1 MQPKVASKSRR
12 FFTAGIATLFKR
24 FFLVSGSILLAIA
37 GTQISAQVDRIA
49 AHPDPVDG
57 TVVITTVFDNLG
69 FTEGLQT
76 DWGFAA
82 VIETAGGTVLFDTG
96 SDSVILLANMR
107 QMDIAPQAID
117 AVVISHVHSDHLGG
131 LSGFLA
137 QHGAVRVFVPSFFPD
152 AVRRSIRAAGA
163 EVRDVHAPT
172 MIVPGIFTTG
182 PLGTDLHE
190 QSLVVDTAEGLV
202 VITGCAHPGIVRI
215 IEAAKAQHPGR
226 PVALVMGG
234 FHLRSA
240 SEPEL
245 ENITQSFRRLGVR
258 KVAPLHC
265 TGEAARR
272 HFRQVYGPDFIEAGA
287 GKVLRFDRAPAHR

>member
-1 MQPKVASKSRR
+1 M
-12 FFTAGIATLFKR
+12 TLLER
-24 FFLVSGSILLAIA
+24 ICLVGALILLALVGVPA
-37 GTQISAQVDRIA
+37 VAQDDKA
-49 AHPDPVDG
+49 TANPDLEG
-57 TVVITTVFDNLG
+57 GNVVITTVFDN
-69 FTEGLQT
+69 FEFARGLET
-76 DWGFAA
+76 GWGFAA
-82 VIETAGGTVLFDTG
+82 VIETAGDTVLFDTG

-107 QMDIAPQAID
+107 QMDIAPQAVD

-137 QHGAVRVFVPSFFPD
+137 QHGAVRVFIPSSFPE
-152 AVRRSIRAAGA
+152 AVRRRIRATGA

-182 PLGTDLHE
+182 PLGTNLHE
-190 QSLVVDTAEGLV
+190 QSLVVDTAGGLV

-245 ENITQSFRRLGVR
+245 ENITQSFRRLGVK
-258 KVAPLHC
+258 KVAPSHC
-265 TGEAARR
+265 TGDAAHR
-272 HFRQVYGPDFIEAGA
+272 HFRQIYGPDFIDAGA
-287 GKVLRFDRAPAHR
+287 GKVLRFDRAPAHW